1 MNKAEREE
9 VGKAIKILELEIE
22 YAERNSWYDDD
33 ITVSEEWIREAVK
46 KLKAISN
53 KMEVDNHERT

>member
-9 VGKAIKILELEIE
+9 VEKAITILELEIK
-22 YAERNSWYDDD
+22 YAERSSLNDDD

-46 KLKAISN
+46 KLKAII
-53 KMEVDNHERT
+53 KTEGDKHERT

>member
-1 MNKAEREE
+1 MNKAEHEE
-9 VGKAIKILELEIE
+9 VEKVIKILELEIE
-22 YAERNSWYDDD
+22 YAERSSWYDDD

-53 KMEVDNHERT
+53 KTEGDKHERT

>member
-9 VGKAIKILELEIE
+9 VEKAIKILELEIE
-22 YAERNSWYDDD
+22 YAERNSWYDDG

-53 KMEVDNHERT
+53 KA